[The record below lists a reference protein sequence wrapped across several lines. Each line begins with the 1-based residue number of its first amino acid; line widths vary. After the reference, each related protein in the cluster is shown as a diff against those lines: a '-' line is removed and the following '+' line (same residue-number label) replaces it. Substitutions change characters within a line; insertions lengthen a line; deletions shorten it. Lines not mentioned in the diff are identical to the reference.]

1 VREDACVVAA
11 YFPLLL
17 AIGVGAA
24 TALVVWML
32 GHFTGPKNWT
42 REKMIPYEC
51 GSETTG
57 TAGVRLSAK
66 FFVTAILLVVFDVEI
81 AFLYPWAVLFR
92 ELGATGLAAMLA
104 FLGVLGLALFYL
116 IRKGALRWET

>member
-1 VREDACVVAA
+1 MAAA
-11 YFPLLL
+11 YFPILL
-17 AIGVGAA
+17 AILVGLGLAA
-24 TALVVWML
+24 VLFAL

-66 FFVTAILLVVFDVEI
+66 FFVTAILFVVFDIEI
-81 AFLYPWAVLFR
+81 VFLYPWAARFGA
-92 ELGATGLAAMLA
+92 LGTQGLVAMLG
-104 FLGVLGLALFYL
+104 FLTVLAVALAYVL
-116 IRKGALRWET
+116 RKGALRWEE